1 MYTQHTIETPRDAL
15 DACRNG
21 AEIVID
27 HPAGEIA
34 VTAEKD
40 HDVFYQFYTH
50 SGGET
55 TAVEGIAVRRLVIN
69 HEFRID

>member
-27 HPAGEIA
+27 HPTGTIA
-34 VTAEKD
+34 ITAEID
-40 HDVFYQFYTH
+40 HDVFYQFYKH
-50 SGGET
+50 SGGSTEE
-55 TAVEGIAVRRLVIN
+55 VEGIAVRRLVMQ
-69 HEFRID
+69 HECRIE